1 MVVMLDDGWLL
12 PAEGTRFSQNQL
24 TGAKTE
30 ISQLCDEPKF
40 DNDIT
45 NKGWSAKH
53 MANDHFPPVFGD
65 CASQNCLNVI
75 PVGEGL

>member
-1 MVVMLDDGWLL
+1 MVVALADGWLL
-12 PAEGTRFSQNQL
+12 PAEGTCFSQNQL

-45 NKGWSAKH
+45 MVEVQNIWK
-53 MANDHFPPVFGD
+53 MIIFPRYLEIV
-65 CASQNCLNVI
+65 LHKTV
-75 PVGEGL
+75 

>member
-1 MVVMLDDGWLL
+1 MVVMLADGWLL

-45 NKGWSAKH
+45 K
-53 MANDHFPPVFGD
+53 VEV
-65 CASQNCLNVI
+65 QNI
-75 PVGEGL
+75 WHKTA

>member
-1 MVVMLDDGWLL
+1 MVVMLADGWLL

-45 NKGWSAKH
+45 NKG
-53 MANDHFPPVFGD
+53 
-65 CASQNCLNVI
+65 
-75 PVGEGL
+75 

>member
-1 MVVMLDDGWLL
+1 MVVMLADGWLL

-30 ISQLCDEPKF
+30 ISQLCDQPLTKF

-45 NKGWSAKH
+45 NKG
-53 MANDHFPPVFGD
+53 
-65 CASQNCLNVI
+65 
-75 PVGEGL
+75 

>member
-1 MVVMLDDGWLL
+1 MVVMLADGWLL

-45 NKGWSAKH
+45 MVEVQNIWK
-53 MANDHFPPVFGD
+53 MIIFPRYLEIV
-65 CASQNCLNVI
+65 LHKTV
-75 PVGEGL
+75 

>member
-1 MVVMLDDGWLL
+1 MVVMLADGWLL

-30 ISQLCDEPKF
+30 ISQLCDEPLTKF

-45 NKGWSAKH
+45 
-53 MANDHFPPVFGD
+53 MVEV
-65 CASQNCLNVI
+65 QNMWQMIITTCLNVI
-75 PVGEGL
+75 LVGEGL